1 MIIIKNVT
9 IIPMTHEVA
18 FYGAVAIEGTKI
30 VMVAQGDAEAQ
41 RLQQEFAGDV
51 EVIDGKGG
59 VLMPGLI
66 NLHNHASMSLLRSYA
81 DDMPLMPW
89 LTDHIWPAED
99 KMTPQHIYVGAKL
112 GIAEMLLGGTTTF
125 VDMYGCE
132 DMVAKAAVD
141 MGARTVLG
149 VAFTDGSYS
158 RFELFMLDVMQQYG
172 NEPLVDI
179 RMSPHAPYTCSPDT
193 MKQAIAF
200 AKKHNLAVHT
210 HISETL
216 DEVAQ
221 VKERYGKTST
231 EYFRDLGL
239 FELKTLAAHCVHV
252 TSSDMDILSE
262 CGVAVSHNPQSNMKL
277 ASGFAPVL
285 EMMDK
290 GINVGIGTDGPSS
303 NNDLDMWEEMRAAS
317 FMHKCT
323 AYDATVLPA
332 YQILEMVTVN
342 GAKGILRDDLGKI
355 AVGMTADL
363 ILVDISRPHFYP
375 RHDLI
380 ANLVYCGKASDV
392 DTVIVGGEVVVRGK
406 ELVKESLEQLYD
418 EVDVAINEM
427 GIGGD
432 A

>member
-1 MIIIKNVT
+1 
-9 IIPMTHEVA
+9 MTHEVA
-18 FYGAVAIEGTKI
+18 FRGAVAVEGTKI
-30 VMVAQGDAEAQ
+30 VMVAQGDAEAE
-41 RLQQEFAGDV
+41 RLQREFSGEV

-66 NLHNHASMSLLRSYA
+66 NLHNHVSMSLLRSYA

-99 KMTPQHIYVGAKL
+99 KMTPHHIYVGAKL

-125 VDMYGCE
+125 VDMYGSE
-132 DMVAKAAVD
+132 DMVAKAAIE

-149 VAFTDGSYS
+149 VAFTDGSYE
-158 RFELFMLDVMQQYG
+158 RFEPFAEKVIKEFA
-172 NEPLVDI
+172 NEPLVEVM
-179 RMSPHAPYTCSPDT
+179 MSPHAPYTCSPET
-193 MKQAIAF
+193 VKKSVAF
-200 AKKHNLAVHT
+200 AKKHDLAVHT

-216 DEVAQ
+216 DEVNQ
-221 VKERYGKTST
+221 IKERYGKTST

-252 TSSDMDILSE
+252 TPSDIEILSE

-285 EMMDK
+285 EMMR
-290 GINVGIGTDGPSS
+290 GGVTVGIGTDGPSS
-303 NNDLDMWEEMRAAS
+303 NNDLDLWEEMRASS

-323 AYDATVLPA
+323 SMDATVLPA
-332 YQILEMVTVN
+332 YEILKMATVN
-342 GAKGILRDDLGKI
+342 GAKGIMRDDLGQI

-392 DTVIVGGEVVVRGK
+392 DTVIVNGEIVVRGK
-406 ELVKESLEQLYD
+406 ELVKASLPELYD
-418 EVDVAINEM
+418 EVDVVIDEM
-427 GIGGD
+427 GIGGE